1 MKKISLITCITT
13 ILAALFLTSCKEP
26 KPTPVV
32 EKVKTPVIGPEE
44 GIYNKPIDVSIS
56 CAEESASI
64 FYTTDGSTPNSSS
77 NFYEGEFLIE
87 HSCTVKAIATI
98 DGKTDSDI
106 ASATYTIDKIVANPM
121 ISHESGTYEEAITI
135 SLSCATEGANIYYTT
150 DGSIPN
156 ILASELYKEPFLINK
171 SCTLNVK
178 AFKPEYESSEVI
190 SAEYVIELDLSGMLS
205 LTYNNEISNYNITHC
220 TFTANESRCHLDFE
234 TDDENVR
241 MSLHFR
247 SNKPTIGSFE
257 FSANNST
264 QTGTVS
270 ENNCNY
276 IIERGII
283 TIELTESN
291 KYRILIEDAIIHT
304 TNSIPQLKKLMNFE
318 FEGALL

>member
-1 MKKISLITCITT
+1 
-13 ILAALFLTSCKEP
+13 
-26 KPTPVV
+26 
-32 EKVKTPVIGPEE
+32 
-44 GIYNKPIDVSIS
+44 
-56 CAEESASI
+56 
-64 FYTTDGSTPNSSS
+64 
-77 NFYEGEFLIE
+77 
-87 HSCTVKAIATI
+87 
-98 DGKTDSDI
+98 
-106 ASATYTIDKIVANPM
+106 M

-205 LTYNNEISNYNITHC
+205 LTYANEISNYDITHC